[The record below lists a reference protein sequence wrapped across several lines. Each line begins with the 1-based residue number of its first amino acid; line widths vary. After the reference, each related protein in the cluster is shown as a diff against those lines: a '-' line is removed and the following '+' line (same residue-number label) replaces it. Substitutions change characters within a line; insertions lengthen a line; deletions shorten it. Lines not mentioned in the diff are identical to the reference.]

1 MTVESFNPDDAI
13 LTITDA
19 AAKHLAGQIER
30 TKSAGIRLAVNES
43 GCSGFMYELNLTADV
58 PEGDKVFN
66 LAEGVTLYVAADAL
80 PIVQGTEIDYHT
92 EGLNSTI
99 KFNNPNAKA
108 LCGCGESFTV

>member
-1 MTVESFNPDDAI
+1 MTVESFSPEESV

-19 AAKHLAGQIER
+19 AVKHLSAQIAR
-30 TKSAGIRLAVNES
+30 THSAGLRLAVNES
-43 GCSGFMYELNLTADV
+43 GCSGYMYELNLISDPAEDDHVFKLAD
-58 PEGDKVFN
+58 
-66 LAEGVTLYVAADAL
+66 GVTLYVATDAL
-80 PIVQGTEIDYHT
+80 PMIQGTEIDYHT